1 MAPSCSLSLAPQ
13 MTLVFTAFS
22 RVFLWWKRCLCSR
35 GFTKTSKFGDE
46 INSNEYTQCHRK
58 GRARRWH
65 RLFLE

>member
-1 MAPSCSLSLAPQ
+1 MASSCSLSLAPQ

-46 INSNEYTQCHRK
+46 IN
-58 GRARRWH
+58 
-65 RLFLE
+65 